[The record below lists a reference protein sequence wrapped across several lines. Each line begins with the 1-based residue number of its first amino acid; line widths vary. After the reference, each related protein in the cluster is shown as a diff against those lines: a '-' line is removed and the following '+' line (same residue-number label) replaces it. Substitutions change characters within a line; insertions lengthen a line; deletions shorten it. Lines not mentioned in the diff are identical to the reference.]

1 MEEPMDL
8 FSFGK
13 SDDLQELEQ
22 GLLEMRKVMDQI
34 VLAFGLT
41 VLRIEEEGLWQQS
54 GAPNLRAYRIKHL
67 ERLNIPKQTIST
79 RRRIA
84 RGYMENKKALEGID
98 LTDNLS
104 KLIHF
109 SRAVSKHGKYET
121 LKHFQEDTL
130 AEWEKFVTVE

>member
-1 MEEPMDL
+1 MDL
-8 FSFGK
+8 FSFGS
-13 SDDLQELEQ
+13 SDDLKELEQ

-41 VLRIEEEGLWQQS
+41 VLRIEEEGLWKQS
-54 GAPNLRAYRIKHL
+54 GLPNLRTYQIEHL
-67 ERLNIPKQTIST
+67 EQLNIPRQTIST

-84 RGYMENKKALEGID
+84 RGYMENKKYLGEVD

-109 SRAVSKHGKYET
+109 SRAVAKHGEAET

-130 AEWEKFVTVE
+130 SEWEDFVRATVG